1 MHLYIPQVDEL
12 EALERLSARQLQDS
26 KDRAAKI
33 QQRNDELYTSLN
45 KSQYNVKLLIERCQR
60 HLIAFADLAPALL
73 DGGTDKRMTSPTKAT
88 SSSSSSS
95 AGLIQQQS
103 LKEEG
108 EEDERTKAELASL
121 LTTLQAQYEDSLI
134 QLTQYRTSLDESY
147 AEIESMSNAVEL
159 SAGQSRQ
166 LTNQLSDYHH
176 MYQSTLDENVALK
189 AQVEEVEGNIKF
201 LQQRYSSTH
210 TPTTYYT

>member
-1 MHLYIPQVDEL
+1 
-12 EALERLSARQLQDS
+12 
-26 KDRAAKI
+26 
-33 QQRNDELYTSLN
+33 
-45 KSQYNVKLLIERCQR
+45 
-60 HLIAFADLAPALL
+60 
-73 DGGTDKRMTSPTKAT
+73 MTSPTKAT

-95 AGLIQQQS
+95 SSSAGLVQQQS

-159 SAGQSRQ
+159 SAAQSRQ